1 MTWRCPTGQR
11 SCPPFPRR
19 HPRGGALRGRR
30 GPRTLRGAGS
40 GDEHV
45 PPALPARGD
54 DSEGSGRAQRLYRLG
69 QAHPHRLRGVPG
81 VFADSGKTEV
91 WHHTEKRDF
100 VLPGREK
107 EHTDAG
113 EKCIQGQFGFG
124 ADVMMCL
131 DYCTRP
137 DDTPKYVMGL
147 GSPRELW
154 PAGRQGTTSLTASSP
169 PGRPGTTGSMSLMW
183 RKRGQVK
190 RPPRHKRWG
199 KRTKGTRPK
208 KKEG

>member
-1 MTWRCPTGQR
+1 M
-11 SCPPFPRR
+11 
-19 HPRGGALRGRR
+19 
-30 GPRTLRGAGS
+30 
-40 GDEHV
+40 
-45 PPALPARGD
+45 
-54 DSEGSGRAQRLYRLG
+54 
-69 QAHPHRLRGVPG
+69 PG
-81 VFADSGKTEV
+81 VVMNTFHLLSRPGVTTVKAAGGLNAFTAWDRPILTDSGKTEV